1 MRAAEKEVEAM
12 EKQVIEEAERA
23 GQPLAPGEI
32 KLPMFKELQ
41 AKKRADAEKK
51 FAEERLLLEKNLS
64 DIEKQI
70 RQVQRALNDLDGVQ
84 PINKFFPSQNDRT
97 RNNNSMM
104 DEKNKKRKNSDHE
117 VEEEKEGGAIGP
129 DGKFVSFPE
138 YDGKEEP
145 QENKK
150 AFTLFCKAT
159 RKAVKNSLSSS
170 ERKNKVG
177 THFRSESFLYFRSRA
192 LISVLTVMA

>member
-23 GQPLAPGEI
+23 GQPLPPGEI

-41 AKKRADAEKK
+41 SKKRADAEKK
-51 FAEERLLLEKNLS
+51 FAEERLLLERNLS

-70 RQVQRALNDLDGVQ
+70 RQVQKALNDLDGVQ
-84 PINKFFPSQNDRT
+84 PINKFFPSQSERT
-97 RNNNSMM
+97 RNNNSL

-129 DGKFVSFPE
+129 DGKFVSFPD

-159 RKAVKNSLSSS
+159 RKDVKNSLSSS
-170 ERKNKVG
+170 ERKNKVEI
-177 THFRSESFLYFRSRA
+177 HSISEEYLVFLSHV
-192 LISVLTVMA
+192 LISALYLMA